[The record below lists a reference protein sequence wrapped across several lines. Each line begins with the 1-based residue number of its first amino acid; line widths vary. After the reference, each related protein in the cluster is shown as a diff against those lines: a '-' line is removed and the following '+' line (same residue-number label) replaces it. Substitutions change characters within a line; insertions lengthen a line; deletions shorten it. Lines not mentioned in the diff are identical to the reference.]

1 MRSFI
6 LATVLA
12 LSAGAAG
19 GTGFSSEYPCE
30 PDEARALYQF
40 ALERSGARPPA
51 AGARDLRPAD
61 YIGRAVELR
70 GALAG
75 RIVVN
80 SDDPARRAV
89 LIRFE
94 LEDGGSLYAASPGEL
109 NGLQNGERVR
119 VIVDVAEC
127 SPVDARFRLR
137 AIVRE
142 HDMPREPAPA
152 APGAPPPQTMPATS
166 QPAVVPSPL
175 AAARPAPSSTAPGM
189 ALPPEFRGTQAAVF
203 PTVAPLPLS
212 ANTTPRPG
220 KEGAWDPM
228 GNVGIPIIEQGT
240 LDVWKGFIRRHNRSR
255 TDQEADWIAR
265 WVIYYSAMFGV
276 DHRLMFAMIKCE
288 SNFNPLVVS
297 RSGAMGLT
305 QLMPVNVREFKVT
318 NVWNVQDNI
327 RAGIEHFRQML
338 DMWQG
343 RSNYEQF
350 ALGAASYNAGP
361 NRVKRAGGIP
371 NITET
376 RNYVRKLG
384 DLFYQ
389 LVREGYP

>member
-1 MRSFI
+1 MRRFI
-6 LATVLA
+6 MGAVLA
-12 LSAGAAG
+12 LLAGAAG
-19 GTGFSSEYPCE
+19 GMDLSSDYPCE

-51 AGARDLRPAD
+51 TGARDLRAAD
-61 YIGRAVELR
+61 YIGRAVEVR

-80 SDDPARRAV
+80 ADDPARRTV
-89 LIRFE
+89 LIRLE
-94 LEDGGSLYAASPGEL
+94 LSDGGSLYAASPGEL
-109 NGLQNGERVR
+109 NGLQNGDPVR
-119 VIVDVAEC
+119 AILDVAEGC
-127 SPVDARFRLR
+127 PVEARFRLR

-142 HDMPREPAPA
+142 HDMPPDPAPP
-152 APGAPPPQTMPATS
+152 APRAQSRTVAPQPAT
-166 QPAVVPSPL
+166 VPSPL
-175 AAARPAPSSTAPGM
+175 AVPTPAPSAAAPGM
-189 ALPPEFRGTQAAVF
+189 ALPPQFRGGQAALF
-203 PTVAPLPLS
+203 PTVAPLPPS
-212 ANTTPRPG
+212 ASTAPRPG
-220 KEGAWDPM
+220 KDGVWDPL
-228 GNVGIPIIEQGT
+228 GTVGIPIIEQGT
-240 LDVWKGFIRRHNRSR
+240 LDVWKGFIRKHNRSR

-265 WVIYYSAMFGV
+265 WVIYYSAVFGV

-288 SNFNPLVVS
+288 SNFNPVAVS

-305 QLMPVNVREFKVT
+305 QLMPVNVREFKVS
-318 NVWNVQDNI
+318 NVWNVQDNV

-338 DMWQG
+338 DMWEG